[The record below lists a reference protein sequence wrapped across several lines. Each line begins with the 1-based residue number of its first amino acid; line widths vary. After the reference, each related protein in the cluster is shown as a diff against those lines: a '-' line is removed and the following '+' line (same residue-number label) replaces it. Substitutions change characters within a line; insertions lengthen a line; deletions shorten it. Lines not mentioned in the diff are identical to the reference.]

1 MITVTDVVR
10 AAHYCLVNVHG
21 EVQTMSRKKG
31 ERVLT
36 SREREI
42 VRLIIDGKTNRQ
54 MAAEL
59 KLSVNTVR
67 AHRAN
72 IMAAVGIRKSIQ
84 LVVYAMRTGLVVPPG
99 SSGVGV
105 TTP

>member
-1 MITVTDVVR
+1 VCFSITDIVR
-10 AAHYCLVNVHG
+10 AARYLLVNVQG
-21 EVQTMSRKKG
+21 EVRTMSRKKA

-84 LVVYAMRTGLVVPPG
+84 LVGYAMRAGLLVPPG
-99 SSGVGV
+99 LQGGSQ
-105 TTP
+105 